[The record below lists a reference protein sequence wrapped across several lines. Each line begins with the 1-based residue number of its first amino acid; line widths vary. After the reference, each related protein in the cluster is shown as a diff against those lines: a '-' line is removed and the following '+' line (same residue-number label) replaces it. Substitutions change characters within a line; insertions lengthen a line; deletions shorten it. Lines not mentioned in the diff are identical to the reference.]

1 MIRKETT
8 PSYNH
13 PVGRVRI
20 SAAALDKVVLASV
33 QDAPGVTDV
42 HGLILGSV
50 IGTVSGAIIGFVEA
64 GPVGAAL
71 GAAAGGAAGAAA
83 GDYIANHNER
93 RELFDVATD
102 SPSVTVRLSAEYEA
116 NLAEVADAVRA
127 NVLERVKTTLG
138 IDLKQVDVEVVDI
151 GG

>member
-1 MIRKETT
+1 MIRKETRHT
-8 PSYNH
+8 IKSPA
-13 PVGRVRI
+13 GRVRI
-20 SAAALDKVVLASV
+20 SAAAIDKVVLASV

-42 HGLILGSV
+42 HGLIMGSF

-83 GDYIANHNER
+83 GEYIASHNDR
-93 RELFDVATD
+93 RELFDVETD
-102 SPSVTVRLSAEYEA
+102 SPSVTVRLSAEYDA
-116 NLAEVADAVRA
+116 NLEEVAEAVRA
-127 NVLERVKTTLG
+127 NVLERVKATLG
-138 IDLKQVDVEVVDI
+138 IDLRQVDVEVVDI